1 VADPIPDGE
10 HLPATSRLWPDP
22 DTGPWLLTF
31 HWQVLSGRAE
41 CVALDLAS
49 ALPPAEMSERFD
61 GLAKLPDVGQPVT
74 TSLLRSLPLAQLV
87 QDEREKANEVFAT
100 KLGDRELGATYKR
113 PTAMRVTTERR
124 LRRTAEVYR
133 GAWRRGDAPVKA
145 VAKQLK
151 VTDAA
156 ATKLVSRAR
165 SAGFLPPTKPGA
177 PAG

>member
-1 VADPIPDGE
+1 MA
-10 HLPATSRLWPDP
+10 
-22 DTGPWLLTF
+22 
-31 HWQVLSGRAE
+31 
-41 CVALDLAS
+41 
-49 ALPPAEMSERFD
+49 ERFE
-61 GLAKLPDVGQPVT
+61 GFAKLPKVGQPVT

-87 QDEREKANEVFAT
+87 VEEREKANELFT
-100 KLGDRELGATYKR
+100 EKLGDRELGATYKR
-113 PTAMRVTTERR
+113 PAAMRATTERR

-133 GAWRRGDAPVKA
+133 GAWRKGEPPVKA